1 MVIKSRQ
8 PPSQSLELFAAE
20 EFLGDDLLKMKST
33 PSDER
38 GAIFTRPEVV
48 DFMLDLIGYTPD
60 RPLWQFRLLEPSFG
74 GGEFLL
80 RAVERLLEASHKAKI
95 PDREL
100 ASAIQA
106 VELHRDTFEQ
116 TRNELAKL
124 LTTKKC
130 LRARLHCFCTLG

>member
-20 EFLGDDLLKMKST
+20 EFLGDDLLKMKSA

-100 ASAIQA
+100 APWDCNCPQIC
-106 VELHRDTFEQ
+106 VP
-116 TRNELAKL
+116 L
-124 LTTKKC
+124 LN
-130 LRARLHCFCTLG
+130 RSVYPFF